1 MALMSLTASAVEPA
15 GERDVTAEADS
26 FVREQMK
33 RAGVPGLA
41 YSVIRGDDVVH
52 RRTWGRDGRGEPITS
67 RTPFLV
73 GSLAKPVTALAVM
86 RQVEAGRVGLDEP
99 VRRHLPWFRPKGE
112 GEKPVTVRQLLNQSS
127 GLSER
132 DGITRADRFDN
143 EPGGIRRLAREL
155 AGVTLSAPPG
165 ERHEYSNANYM
176 LLGALLEKV
185 TGRLFGEHLREDVL
199 KPLGMKG
206 AITDAGEADRW
217 GLPPGHRFF
226 FGQPRPFAADFDT
239 SGVPYGYLGAGSED
253 LSAFAAAQ
261 LKGARGGTGGLLSP
275 EGFREM
281 HKGTISVH
289 DRHRYGLGW
298 RDDELEGLGARM
310 VWHSGATAGYHG
322 IVVLV
327 PERNLAVVVQHNA
340 FAMNKENLLNN
351 TAFGAAG
358 ILLGGEPQQVHE
370 DPWLTWT
377 LITLGAITVVLTA
390 VVGWSVFRV
399 VRPRVRNRGGR
410 LRAPGRAAVGGVAAV
425 TGCLATAGTACHV
438 LPEQMDVT
446 LREVLLFAPD
456 AGRLLVA
463 VAGLGLLLAVIR
475 AVVTVR
481 TVLALRRADRPVP
494 APEEE
499 RVPAPTAR

>member
-1 MALMSLTASAVEPA
+1 MALTPLTASAVDPA
-15 GERDVTAEADS
+15 GERELTAKADS
-26 FVREQMK
+26 FVRGQMK
-33 RAGVPGLA
+33 RAGAPGLA

-52 RRTWGRDGRGEPITS
+52 RRTWGRDGRGEPVTS

-86 RQVEAGRVGLDEP
+86 RQVEAGEVELDAP

-143 EPGGIRRLAREL
+143 EPGGVRRLAREL

-176 LLGALLEKV
+176 LLGALLEEV
-185 TGRLFGEHLREDVL
+185 TGRPFGEQLRKDVL
-199 KPLGMKG
+199 GPLGMKG
-206 AITDAGEADRW
+206 AITDSGGAERR
-217 GLPPGHRFF
+217 GLPPGYRFF
-226 FGQPRPFAADFDT
+226 FGQPRSFASDFDT
-239 SGVPYGYLGAGSED
+239 SGVPYGYLGASPED
-253 LSAFAAAQ
+253 MSAFAAAQ
-261 LKGARGGTGGLLSP
+261 LKGARGDAGGLLTP

-298 RDDELEGLGARM
+298 RDDELEDPSARM
-310 VWHSGATAGYHG
+310 VWHSGATPGYHG

-340 FAMNKENLLNN
+340 FAKNKENLLNN

-358 ILLGGEPQQVHE
+358 ILLGGEPRQVDE
-370 DPWLTWT
+370 DGWLTWA
-377 LITLGAITVVLTA
+377 LVVLGAVTVALAA
-390 VVGWSVFRV
+390 VVGWSGFRV
-399 VRPRVRNRGGR
+399 VRPRVRSRGGQR
-410 LRAPGRAAVGGVAAV
+410 RAPGRAMVGGVAAV
-425 TGCLATAGTACHV
+425 TGCLPAAGVACFV
-438 LPEQMDVT
+438 LPEQMGVT

-456 AGRLLVA
+456 MGRLLVA
-463 VAGLGLLLAVIR
+463 VAGLGVLLAVLRI
-475 AVVTVR
+475 VVTVR
-481 TVLALRRADRPVP
+481 TVLALRRAGRPVP
-494 APEEE
+494 EPE
-499 RVPAPTAR
+499 RGLVAAPTAR